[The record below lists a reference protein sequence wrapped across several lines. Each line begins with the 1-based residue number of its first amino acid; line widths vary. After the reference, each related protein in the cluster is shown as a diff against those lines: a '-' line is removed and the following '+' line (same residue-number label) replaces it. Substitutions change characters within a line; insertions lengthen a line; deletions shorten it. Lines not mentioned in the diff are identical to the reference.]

1 MALSTNPAL
10 ASISPIAQERQLGD
24 CVPPAQCT
32 QMTQGNKGGNCRL
45 LAGRLPAFGLLE
57 E

>member
-32 QMTQGNKGGNCRL
+32 QMTQGNKGGNCHF
-45 LAGRLPAFGLLE
+45 LAGLLPAFGLLE